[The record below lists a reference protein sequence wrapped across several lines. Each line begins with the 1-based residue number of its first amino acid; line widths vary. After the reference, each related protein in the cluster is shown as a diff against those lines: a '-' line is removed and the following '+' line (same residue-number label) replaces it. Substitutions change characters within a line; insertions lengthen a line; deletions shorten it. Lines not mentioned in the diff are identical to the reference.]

1 MRKRKLKKI
10 FVPVMYVMSI
20 AMLFGSVYIIE
31 GLIRTQVFES
41 DEIEQVEEV
50 LNEDDSDEYIYEYEE
65 SVDVPVVSTDVLIAR
80 PYTNASV
87 KIVKNFYDYK
97 AEAANQEESIVYY
110 GNTYMQ
116 NSGVDYGMGSEFEV
130 VSILDGTVMEIIDDD
145 IMGKTVKIKHS
156 NEMIS
161 VYQSMGSIDVKQ
173 DDKVT
178 QGMIIGRSGEAN
190 VSSDL
195 GNHLHF
201 ELYYNGTVVNP
212 EEYYDKSINELN

>member
-1 MRKRKLKKI
+1 MRKRKLKKV

-20 AMLFGSVYIIE
+20 AMLLGSVYFIE
-31 GLIRTQVFES
+31 ELISKQILMRNEV
-41 DEIEQVEEV
+41 DEVEEV
-50 LNEDDSDEYIYEYEE
+50 LDDYYYEE
-65 SVDVPVVSTDVLIAR
+65 ELDDDNVNIPVISTEVLIAR
-80 PYTNASV
+80 PYNNANV
-87 KIVKNFYDYK
+87 KIVKGFYDYK
-97 AEAANQEESIVYY
+97 ADEASQEESIIYY

-130 VSILDGTVMEIIDDD
+130 VSILDGTVMEVIDDE

-161 VYQSMGSIDVKQ
+161 VYQSLGSVDVKV
-173 DDKVT
+173 DDKLS
-178 QGMIIGRSGEAN
+178 QGMIIGKSGEAN

-212 EEYYDKSINELN
+212 EEYYEKAINELN

>member
-10 FVPVMYVMSI
+10 FVPVIYVMSI
-20 AMLFGSVYIIE
+20 AMLLGSVYFIE
-31 GLIRTQVFES
+31 GLINNQVFKSEEV
-41 DEIEQVEEV
+41 DEIEEV
-50 LNEDDSDEYIYEYEE
+50 LNDYDDEE
-65 SVDVPVVSTDVLIAR
+65 FYLDDKDIPVVSTDTIIAR
-80 PYTNASV
+80 PYNNADV

-97 AEAANQEESIVYY
+97 ADETSQEDSIIYY

-130 VSILDGTVMEIIDDD
+130 VVILDGTVMEVIDDE
-145 IMGKTVKIKHS
+145 IMGKTVKVKHS

-161 VYQSMGSIDVKQ
+161 VYQSLGSVEVKEN
-173 DDKVT
+173 DSVT
-178 QGMIIGRSGEAN
+178 QGMIIGKSGESN

-201 ELYYNGTVVNP
+201 ELYHNGVVVNP
-212 EEYYDKSINELN
+212 EEYYEKSLNELN

>member
-20 AMLFGSVYIIE
+20 AMLFGSVYFIE
-31 GLIRTQVFES
+31 GLINNEVFRS
-41 DEIEQVEEV
+41 DDIEKVEEV
-50 LNEDDSDEYIYEYEE
+50 LNNYDEDDELYEE
-65 SVDVPVVSTDVLIAR
+65 NEDVPVVSTETLIVR
-80 PYTNASV
+80 PYNNANV

-97 AEAANQEESIVYY
+97 ADETSQEESIIYY

-130 VSILDGTVMEIIDDD
+130 VSILDGTVMEVIDDE

-161 VYQSMGSIDVKQ
+161 VYQSLGSVDVKQ
-173 DDKVT
+173 DDQIM
-178 QGMIIGRSGEAN
+178 QGMIIGMSGVAN

-201 ELYYNGTVVNP
+201 ELYYNGIVVNP
-212 EEYYDKSINELN
+212 EEYYEKSVNELN